1 MHFRVATAFLAA
13 AGVAVNATPVN
24 LISQVECLVVN
35 AVVKA
40 LATYSSATPF
50 CSSYLSIPTITSTAT
65 ATSTVFP
72 TETTTTTTGTD
83 TSTAPAVTVTET
95 ASETITTCILSAVQ
109 KRGQKTTTTTKSST
123 TSVSTSKSTAL
134 PSCVATFASA
144 QISTA
149 CSCLSIPTPSTTV
162 TSTVTVTP
170 TATSI
175 VQVAASATTT
185 PTVTVTATS
194 TSTEIVCPTPSSC
207 DNQGLQWAEYYNSQG
222 DNNDAS
228 YSNFY
233 AEVYKTQ
240 TPNVQ
245 GVTSTIGGIDA
256 SGGVAISIYGS
267 SSTFYSDYFAL
278 DHKGY
283 LFAVATGTYKFSFA
297 GVDDI
302 AALWLGSTAYAG
314 WTRANA
320 NLVVPF
326 HQGYG
331 PGSGSTTIDLVEG
344 QYLPIRVLFGQ
355 GQGNAVFQLSV
366 TAPDG
371 TVFLDSSTENSPYIV
386 QYSCDGTTAPAYT
399 AWGTEA

>member
-1 MHFRVATAFLAA
+1 MHFRTATAFLAA

-24 LISQVECLVVN
+24 IISQVECLVVN

-65 ATSTVFP
+65 ATSTVFI

-83 TSTAPAVTVTET
+83 TSTALAVTVTET
-95 ASETITTCILSAVQ
+95 ASETITTCVLSAVQ
-109 KRGQKTTTTTKSST
+109 KRSYKTTSKSST
-123 TSVSTSKSTAL
+123 TSTSTSKSTSAL

-207 DNQGLQWAEYYNSQG
+207 DNQGLQWAEYPNDQG
-222 DNNDAS
+222 DNNDAT
-228 YSNFY
+228 YSNFD
-233 AEVYKTQ
+233 AAVYKTQ
-240 TPNVQ
+240 TPDVS
-245 GVTSTIGGIDA
+245 GVTSTVGGIDA

-267 SSTFYSDYFAL
+267 SSSFYSDYFSL

-283 LFAVATGTYKFSFA
+283 LFAVATGTYTFTFS

-302 AALWLGSTAYAG
+302 AMLWLGPTAYAG

-320 NLVVPF
+320 NLVVPY
-326 HQGYG
+326 HQGSG

-355 GQGNAVFQLSV
+355 GQGSAVFQLSV
-366 TAPDG
+366 AAPDG

-386 QYSCDGTTAPAYT
+386 QYSCDGTTAPAYSP
-399 AWGTEA
+399 WGSEV